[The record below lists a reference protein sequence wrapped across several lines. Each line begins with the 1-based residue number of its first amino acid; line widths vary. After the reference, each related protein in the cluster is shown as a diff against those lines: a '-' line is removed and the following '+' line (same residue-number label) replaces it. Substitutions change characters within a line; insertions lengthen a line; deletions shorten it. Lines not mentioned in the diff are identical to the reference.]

1 VATAAAANVGKD
13 SIVRPLLFEEEVM
26 AEAGPGTVRLGG
38 MDVGKENTAADVV
51 PLLFGTPAPAAA
63 AGAGTVGKTPGIV
76 RGGLFDTPAGMGAGV
91 GAALWA
97 KTPAESGFGG
107 MTEAIFERQVRF
119 GTPQPKAAAAAAA
132 GGGGVFT
139 HTGKSTHKRMRK
151 TPI

>member
-1 VATAAAANVGKD
+1 VGKD

-38 MDVGKENTAADVV
+38 KDVGGKENAAADVV
-51 PLLFGTPAPAAA
+51 PLLFGTPVPAAA
-63 AGAGTVGKTPGIV
+63 AAAAGTVGKTPGIV
-76 RGGLFDTPAGMGAGV
+76 RGGLFDTPAGMG

-107 MTEAIFERQVRF
+107 MTEADFERQVRF
-119 GTPQPKAAAAAAA
+119 ATPQPKAAAAASG

-139 HTGKSTHKRMRK
+139 HTGKRSHKRMRK